1 MSNKL
6 LLIFQREYLSRVT
19 KRSFILATILT
30 PLGIGLLSFVAGYLQ
45 MYDGDKQH
53 HFLIVD
59 EANFLHD
66 TIGIKKDYTF
76 EFTKQSLVEAK
87 QSLDLKKHDGIVYLG
102 KGIDL
107 NQKKISLNIFTD
119 KKLSLDVR
127 GVIEDLIE
135 ARLESYKMAAMG
147 INKEKL
153 DAMTVRV
160 SLDAEAITAGNDEQ
174 SSLGSVLTTAL
185 GAIMGFIMYLTL
197 FIYGMMV
204 MRSVQEEK
212 TNRIIEIMISS
223 VRPFELMLGKILGVA
238 AVALTQL
245 LIWMVL
251 GGFIMYG
258 VTLMLGFTPDQSSA
272 MTMNPAAQQA
282 MEMGKQTNISNILLE
297 INKINWWFILPMFA
311 LYFVCGYLLYSSL
324 FAAVGSAVSDDSGES
339 QALTIPIT
347 VPIILA
353 IYIMLHA
360 VRQPDSTLSVFAS
373 IFPLF
378 SPIVMP
384 ARLGF
389 NPPMWQ
395 ILASIVVLI
404 GSTIFFIWLS
414 GRIYRVGILLYGKK
428 ASFKEMMRWIF
439 SND

>member
-53 HFLIVD
+53 NFLIVD

-66 TIGIKKDYTF
+66 TIGTKKDYTF
-76 EFTKQSLVEAK
+76 EFTKHPLAEVKQTLDAK
-87 QSLDLKKHDGIVYLG
+87 KYDGIVYLG

-107 NQKKISLNIFTD
+107 NQKKVSLNIFTD

-135 ARLESYKMAAMG
+135 ARLESYKMAALG

-153 DAMTVRV
+153 DAMSIRI
-160 SLDAEAITAGNDEQ
+160 SLDAEALTAGSEEQ
-174 SSLGSVLTTAL
+174 SSLGSMLTTAL

-245 LIWMVL
+245 LIWMIL

-258 VTLMLGFTPDQSSA
+258 VTLMLGFTPDQNA
-272 MTMNPAAQQA
+272 GMTMNPAAQQA
-282 MEMGKQTNISNILLE
+282 MEMGKHTDFSNILLE

-324 FAAVGSAVSDDSGES
+324 FAAVGSAVGDDSGES
-339 QALTIPIT
+339 QSLTIPIT
-347 VPIILA
+347 IPIVLA
-353 IYIMLHA
+353 IYIMMHA

-428 ASFKEMMRWIF
+428 ANLKEMMKWIF

>member
-1 MSNKL
+1 MTNKL
-6 LLIFQREYLSRVT
+6 FLIFQREYLSRVT

-45 MYDGDKQH
+45 MYDGDKLH
-53 HFLIVD
+53 RFLIVD

-66 TIGIKKDYTF
+66 TIGIKKDYIFDFSKKTI
-76 EFTKQSLVEAK
+76 EEEKVA
-87 QSLDLKKHDGIVYLG
+87 LDKKKYDGIVYL
-102 KGIDL
+102 KKNLDL
-107 NQKKISLNIFTD
+107 TQKKIALNIFTD
-119 KKLSLDVR
+119 KKLSLDIR

-135 ARLESYKMAAMG
+135 VRLESYKMASLG
-147 INKEKL
+147 IDKAKL
-153 DAMTVRV
+153 DALSVRV
-160 SLDAEAITAGNDEQ
+160 SLDTEAITAGNEEQ

-212 TNRIIEIMISS
+212 TNRIVEIMISS

-245 LIWMVL
+245 VIWVVL
-251 GGFIMYG
+251 GGLIMYG
-258 VTLMLGFTPDQSSA
+258 VTLLLGFTPEQSGGMA
-272 MTMNPAAQQA
+272 MNPAAQQA
-282 MEMGKQTNISNILLE
+282 MEMGKNTDFSNIMTE
-297 INKINWWFILPMFA
+297 VGKINWWFILPMFA
-311 LYFVCGYLLYSSL
+311 FYFVCGYLLYSSL

-339 QALTIPIT
+339 QSLTIPIT

-353 IYIMLHA
+353 IYIMMHA
-360 VRQPDSTLSVFAS
+360 VRQPDSTLSIFAS

-395 ILASIVVLI
+395 ILVSALVLI

-428 ASFKEMMRWIF
+428 ANLKEMLKWIF